1 MNRTSRSTAGSAV
14 GGTHLLA
21 LAIVSDR
28 LLRDRRQ
35 LGDKQRQALQRLAR
49 GLYRALPDASRTAFL
64 RHLHERYPAPQ
75 GPGYRHQHR

>member
-1 MNRTSRSTAGSAV
+1 MTRTSRNTAAPAV

-28 LLRDRRQ
+28 LLLDRRQ

-49 GLYRALPDASRTAFL
+49 GLFRALPDASRSAYL
-64 RHLHERYPAPQ
+64 RHLHERYPAAKQ
-75 GPGYRHQHR
+75 PGHRHQHR